1 MNDYRYENGDS
12 HRGEANLG
20 AQLKPKKRSKQDKR
34 NYMGG
39 VEMQDMGGNEDQHLL
54 NQDETINNTH
64 DEGLP
69 LPQKLATS
77 SKVLSVREALMKAEN
92 EHKRHQARAKA
103 PRATNESGG

>member
-1 MNDYRYENGDS
+1 MNDYRYENEDS

-39 VEMQDMGGNEDQHLL
+39 VEMQDMGANNEDQHLL

-69 LPQKLATS
+69 LPQKLGTA
-77 SKVLSVREALMKAEN
+77 SKVLSVREAQMKAEN
-92 EHKRHQARAKA
+92 ERV
-103 PRATNESGG
+103 